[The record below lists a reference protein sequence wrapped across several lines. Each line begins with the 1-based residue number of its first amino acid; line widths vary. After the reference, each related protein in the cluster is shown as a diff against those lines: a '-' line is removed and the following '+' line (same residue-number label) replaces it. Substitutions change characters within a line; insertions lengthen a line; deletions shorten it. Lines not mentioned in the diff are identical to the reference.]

1 MTSKGASVESTRARW
16 AALNQALEHYRR
28 EAAAGRAMPL
38 KATSGVLATLLLELW
53 PSLHPGQRAAFCST
67 LATLEHTVGEER
79 SKRREAEERAM
90 RQAAH
95 ILERIGRQARA

>member
-1 MTSKGASVESTRARW
+1 VESTRQRW

-28 EAAAGRAMPL
+28 EAAAGRSMPM
-38 KATSGVLATLLLELW
+38 KATSGVLATLLFELW

-67 LATLEHTVGEER
+67 LATLEHAVGEER
-79 SKRREAEERAM
+79 SKQRDAEERAM
-90 RQAAH
+90 RQAAQ